1 MTDRDPS
8 EDGTV
13 TSDEHGAPRGS
24 RVPRAADTHL
34 AGLASF
40 SSLAPEILGEIESS
54 MVERRFET
62 GSALMR
68 QGDDGDCLVVVQEG
82 EVEVAVTFEGERHV
96 LKRAGRGEVFGEMA
110 LLTREPRTASVI
122 ALTPVRVL
130 ALSVEDFLR
139 LAKAEPALAEVLS
152 RLTAQRLGEG
162 IHDALSGKV
171 FHGYRIRRRLGRG
184 GMAVVYE
191 AEDTTTG
198 RRVAFKMMSHRL
210 VFREVSRQRF
220 QQEADIIESFDH
232 ENIARMFGRFEAFH
246 TFFIVMEYCDGSPL
260 DRILAGRGTIG
271 APDARRIL
279 GQVAAALTYAH
290 ARRVVHRDIKPSNVM
305 VNRDGIVKLM
315 DFGVALPLP
324 AAKGGG
330 GGSILGTL
338 PYMAPE
344 QLAGEPCGVAADVYG
359 LGGLAWEML
368 TGKPLFTAR
377 DYTSLHEA
385 HTAWDVP
392 DIAAIAPGIGDELRN
407 FLAGSLVRDPDARHA
422 DLREVASWAGRP
434 NYDEL
439 TAAQS

>member
-1 MTDRDPS
+1 MTDHGGSDDS
-8 EDGTV
+8 TATD
-13 TSDEHGAPRGS
+13 DEHGPSPGRR

-40 SSLAPEILGEIESS
+40 SGLGSEIMRELESS
-54 MVERRFET
+54 MVERRFGV

-68 QGDDGDCLVVVQEG
+68 QGDDGDCLMVVQEG

-96 LKRAGRGEVFGEMA
+96 LKRAGRGEVFGEMS

-130 ALSVEDFLR
+130 ALPVEDFLR
-139 LAKAEPALAEVLS
+139 LADTEPVLTEVLS

-162 IHDALSGKV
+162 IHDALSGKI

-184 GMAVVYE
+184 GMAIVYDG
-191 AEDTTTG
+191 EDTVTG

-210 VFREVSRQRF
+210 VFREVSRRRF

-232 ENIARMFGRFEAFH
+232 ENIARMFGRFEAFR

-260 DRILAGRGTIG
+260 DRILAVRRTLPV
-271 APDARRIL
+271 PDARRVL
-279 GQVAAALTYAH
+279 GQVASALTYAH

-305 VNRDGIVKLM
+305 VNRDGLVKLM

-324 AAKGGG
+324 AETGG

-368 TGKPLFTAR
+368 TGTPLFPAR
-377 DYTSLHEA
+377 DYTSLHDA
-385 HTAWDVP
+385 HSAWAVP
-392 DIAAIAPGIGDELRN
+392 DITTIVPGVDDDLRR
-407 FLAGSLVRDPDARHA
+407 FLEGSLRREPDARRV
-422 DLREVASWAGRP
+422 DLGEIATWSGRVS
-434 NYDEL
+434 YGDL
-439 TAAQS
+439 TDFEP